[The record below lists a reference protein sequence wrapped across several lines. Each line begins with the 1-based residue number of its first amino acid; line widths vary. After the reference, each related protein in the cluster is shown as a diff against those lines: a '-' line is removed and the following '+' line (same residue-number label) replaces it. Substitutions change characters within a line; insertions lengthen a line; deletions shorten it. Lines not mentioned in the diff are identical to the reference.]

1 MEAIYLVLYLQHLG
15 ISTGSRVTV
24 EEVVHA
30 FAWILQSAEL
40 LSPTNDPFVKAVLG
54 GLCRI
59 LALPT
64 VKKRPF
70 ASEMLNAVVQTFK
83 PILAWVTFD

>member
-1 MEAIYLVLYLQHLG
+1 MHLLRS
-15 ISTGSRVTV
+15 IKP
-24 EEVVHA
+24 
-30 FAWILQSAEL
+30 
-40 LSPTNDPFVKAVLG
+40 SPTNDPFVKAVLQG

-70 ASEMLNAVVQTFK
+70 TSEMLNDTVQVFQTGSSLGDFRLMATCQLNRCS
-83 PILAWVTFD
+83 ILVQ